1 MRYANIDVSLQDE
14 GESDTFE
21 LLGSDYIRL
30 NLTPEDLKKMNVK
43 YLLATQPHESADG
56 VIFKE
61 LDVAGN
67 FIIYELVY

>member
-14 GESDTFE
+14 SESDTFE

-56 VIFKE
+56 VIFKK